1 MTLWMERVWVLVTDT
16 KDQSVKTV
24 SETFLF
30 FKILQNLY
38 KYIPLKF
45 KYKREVLN
53 TFSNLYVAIVEIL
66 VDKKGYGQFTPV

>member
-1 MTLWMERVWVLVTDT
+1 MERVWVLVTDT

>member
-1 MTLWMERVWVLVTDT
+1 MERVWVLVTDT
-16 KDQSVKTV
+16 KHQSVKTV